1 MAGKPLKAFKYRDF
15 GSLISLAHFDAVGN
29 LMGGGAGRGLLVEGR
44 LAKLFY
50 VSLYRMHQRAIH
62 GLIKTT
68 LKAVVDGINNVL
80 RPRLKLH

>member
-1 MAGKPLKAFKYRDF
+1 MCIRD
-15 GSLISLAHFDAVGN
+15 
-29 LMGGGAGRGLLVEGR
+29 R
-44 LAKLFY
+44 FY